1 MWFTENA
8 WPPMLIAGL
17 AALVCLALWNSNR
30 RRRHLVA
37 AFVCL
42 LLCPGFYFLERAI
55 VTEGERLQQVVVSL
69 CDDFRNKRV
78 AETVNYFSD
87 AAPELKVQAL
97 SGMALITID
106 DDLRLTDFSTNLT
119 NQNSRG
125 TVHFRANATLSYIGQ
140 GNLGRAPARFV
151 LTFRREK
158 GEWKIIEVER
168 LNPLTGER
176 MQLLAT
182 QRG

>member
-30 RRRHLVA
+30 RGIHLVA
-37 AFVCL
+37 ALVCL
-42 LLCPGFYFLERAI
+42 LLCAGFYFLERAI

-69 CDDFRNKRV
+69 CNDFRNKRV
-78 AETVNYFSD
+78 AETVNHFSN
-87 AAPELKVQAL
+87 AAPGLKVQVLAA
-97 SGMALITID
+97 MAMVTIH

-125 TVHFRANATLSYIGQ
+125 TVHFRANATLSEVGQ
-140 GNLGRAPARFV
+140 GNVGHYPSRFV
-151 LTFRREK
+151 LTFQREQ

-168 LNPLTGER
+168 LHPLTGEK
-176 MQLLAT
+176 MDTLASEA
-182 QRG
+182 G

>member
-30 RRRHLVA
+30 RRLHLVA

-42 LLCPGFYFLERAI
+42 LLCAGFYFLERAI
-55 VTEGERLQQVVVSL
+55 VTEGERLQQIVVSL

-87 AAPELKVQAL
+87 AAPELKVFVQGA
-97 SGMALITID
+97 MVMVTVH

-125 TVHFRANATLSYIGQ
+125 TVHFRANATLTHIIQ
-140 GNLGRAPARFV
+140 GNVGHFPARFV

-182 QRG
+182 QPG

>member
-17 AALVCLALWNSNR
+17 AALVCLAMWNSNR
-30 RRRHLVA
+30 RGIHLVA
-37 AFVCL
+37 ALGCL
-42 LLCPGFYFLERAI
+42 LLCAGLYFLERAI

-78 AETVNYFSD
+78 AETVNHFSN
-87 AAPELKVQAL
+87 AAPELKVFVLAA
-97 SGMALITID
+97 MAMVD
-106 DDLRLTDFSTNLT
+106 VQEDLRLTDFQTNLT

-125 TVHFRANATLSYIGQ
+125 TVHFRANATLAVPGQ
-140 GNLGRAPARFV
+140 GDVGHYPARFI
-151 LTFRREK
+151 LTFQREQ

-168 LNPLTGER
+168 LHPLTGVK
-176 MQLLAT
+176 MQTLA
-182 QRG
+182 REPG